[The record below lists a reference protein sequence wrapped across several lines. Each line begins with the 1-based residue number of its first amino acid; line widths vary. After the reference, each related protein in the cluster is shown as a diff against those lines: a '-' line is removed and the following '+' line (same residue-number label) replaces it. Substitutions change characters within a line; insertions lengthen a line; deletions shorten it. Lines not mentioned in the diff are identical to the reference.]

1 MIDKSMTIGKIL
13 KVKEDAEMI
22 LVNFGMGCV
31 GCPSAQAESLEEA
44 AKIHGIKKEKILLA
58 LNK

>member
-1 MIDKSMTIGKIL
+1 MIDKTMTIGKIL
-13 KVKEDAEMI
+13 RTKENAEMI

-44 AKIHGIKKEKILLA
+44 AKIHGLDVEKILSA